1 MKRKP
6 MTFKDKLDQI
16 IQYAHGMS
24 VLYVEDETLIRENNK
39 LLLESIFSEVQT
51 ASNGADGLKHY
62 TKKFFDIVITDII
75 MPEMNGVMMVKK
87 IKELNPKQPII
98 ITSASEESTQLLE
111 LINLGVAQF
120 LLKPIKT
127 EQIIAILNEVVTNIY
142 NQRKVDEF
150 TANLKQELLH
160 QTTLLEQY
168 KEVVDASSIVTKTN
182 IYGKI
187 IYANNQFCQKT
198 GYSLNEIL
206 LNTHRMIRHPEMN
219 KEFYQN
225 LWETILDKKIWNGSI
240 KNIKKNGEN
249 YITEVTIKPI
259 LDEFGS
265 ILEFISI
272 SHDVTELYEI
282 NDEIWQTQ
290 HEMLS
295 LLGEVG
301 ETRSQETGNHVRRV
315 AEYSKL
321 LGELYGLEEEEI
333 RLVYSAAPMH
343 DIGKIGIADAILL
356 KPDKLDLDEYEVI
369 KTHSSIGYDI
379 LKHSS
384 RPLLQAAAIIAL
396 EHHEKWDGS
405 GYPNAVSGDN
415 IHIYGRII
423 ALADVFDALS
433 CERVYKKAWPIEKI
447 IELIVFER
455 GVHFDPTLVD
465 LFMDNIDKFT
475 AIALKYK
482 D

>member
-1 MKRKP
+1 
-6 MTFKDKLDQI
+6 MTFKNKLNRTI
-16 IQYAHGMS
+16 ENAKGMS
-24 VLYVEDETLIRENNK
+24 VLYVEDEALIRENNK
-39 LLLESIFSEVQT
+39 VFLDTIFSEVET
-51 ASNGADGLKHY
+51 ASNGVEALKLY
-62 TKKFFDIVITDII
+62 SQKAFDIVITDII
-75 MPEMNGVMMVKK
+75 MPVMNGVVMVRK
-87 IKELNPKQPII
+87 IKELNPNQPII
-98 ITSASEESTQLLE
+98 ITSASEESSYLLE

-127 EQIIAILNEVVTNIY
+127 EQIISILNEVVNNIY
-142 NQRKVDEF
+142 NQQKVDEL
-150 TANLKQELLH
+150 TVQLKQDLLH

-187 IYANNQFCQKT
+187 IYANDQFCQKT

-206 LNTHRMIRHPEMN
+206 SNSHRIIRHPDMSR
-219 KEFYQN
+219 EFYEN
-225 LWETILDKKIWNGSI
+225 LWKTILVKKIWNGTI
-240 KNIKKNGEN
+240 KNIKKNGKN
-249 YITEVTIKPI
+249 YITETTIKPI
-259 LDEFGS
+259 LDEFGF

-272 SHDVTELYEI
+272 SHDVTELYDVNE
-282 NDEIWQTQ
+282 EIWQTQ

-315 AEYSKL
+315 ARYSKL
-321 LGELYGLEEEEI
+321 FGELYGLEEEQV
-333 RLVYSAAPMH
+333 RLLYSASPMH

-356 KPDKLDLDEYEVI
+356 KPGKLDFDEYEI
-369 KTHSSIGYDI
+369 MKTHSSIGYDI
-379 LKHSS
+379 LKHST
-384 RPLLQAAAIIAL
+384 RPLLQAAAIVAL

-405 GYPNAVSGDN
+405 GYPNAVCGDK
-415 IHIYGRII
+415 IHIYGRIV

-447 IELIVFER
+447 IELIVTER
-455 GVHFDPTLVD
+455 GRHFDPTLVD

>member
-1 MKRKP
+1 
-6 MTFKDKLDQI
+6 MTFKSKLDLI
-16 IQYAHGMS
+16 IEYAKGMS
-24 VLYVEDETLIRENNK
+24 VLYVEDEALIREHNK
-39 LLLESIFSEVQT
+39 VFLESIFSDVQI
-51 ASNGADGLKHY
+51 ALNGFEGLKLY
-62 TKKFFDIVITDII
+62 EKKAFDIVITDII
-75 MPEMNGVMMVKK
+75 MPEMNGVIMVRK

-98 ITSASEESTQLLE
+98 ITSASEESAHLLE

-127 EQIIAILNEVVTNIY
+127 EQIILILNEVVTNIY
-142 NQRKVDEF
+142 NQRKVDEL
-150 TANLKQELLH
+150 TVQLKQELLH

-168 KEVVDASSIVTKTN
+168 KEVVDASTIVTKTN
-182 IYGKI
+182 TYGKI
-187 IYANNQFCQKT
+187 IYANDLFCEKT
-198 GYSLNEIL
+198 GYSLDEIISK
-206 LNTHRMIRHPEMN
+206 THRVIRHPDMS
-219 KEFYQN
+219 KEFYKN
-225 LWETILDKKIWNGSI
+225 LWATILDKKIWNGSI

-249 YITEVTIKPI
+249 YIAETTIKPI
-259 LDEFGS
+259 LDEFGT

-315 AEYSKL
+315 ARYAKL
-321 LGELYGLEEEEI
+321 FGELYGLDEEQV

-356 KPDKLDLDEYEVI
+356 KPGKLDFDEYEVM

-379 LKHSS
+379 LKHST

-405 GYPNAVSGDN
+405 GYPNAVSGDK

-433 CERVYKKAWPIEKI
+433 CERVYKKPWPIEKI
-447 IELIVFER
+447 IELIVAER
-455 GVHFDPTLVD
+455 GRHFDPTLVD
-465 LFMDNIDKFT
+465 LFMNNIDKFT

>member
-1 MKRKP
+1 
-6 MTFKDKLDQI
+6 MTFKSKLDQI
-16 IQYAHGMS
+16 IEYAKGMS
-24 VLYVEDETLIRENNK
+24 VLYVEDEALIRDNNK
-39 LLLESIFSEVQT
+39 FFLDTIFSDVQT
-51 ASNGADGLKHY
+51 ASNGSEGLKFY
-62 TKKFFDIVITDII
+62 EKKAFDIVITDII
-75 MPEMNGVMMVKK
+75 MPELNGVMMVRK

-98 ITSASEESTQLLE
+98 ITSASEESAHLLE

-127 EQIIAILNEVVTNIY
+127 EQIISILSEVVTNIY
-142 NQRKVDEF
+142 NQRKVDEL
-150 TANLKQELLH
+150 TVHLKQELLH

-168 KEVVDASSIVTKTN
+168 KEVVDASTIVTKTN
-182 IYGKI
+182 TYGKI
-187 IYANNQFCQKT
+187 IYANDLFCQKT
-198 GYSLNEIL
+198 GYSLDEIL
-206 LNTHRMIRHPEMN
+206 LKSHRLIRHPDMS
-219 KEFYQN
+219 KELYQN
-225 LWETILDKKIWNGSI
+225 LWVTILDKKIWNGTI
-240 KNIKKNGEN
+240 KNIKKNGDN
-249 YITEVTIKPI
+249 YIAETTIKPI

-265 ILEFISI
+265 IIEFISI

-315 AEYSKL
+315 AKYSKL
-321 LGELYGLEEEEI
+321 FAELYGLDEEQV

-356 KPDKLDLDEYEVI
+356 KPGKLDFDEYEVM

-379 LKHSS
+379 LKHSA

-405 GYPNAVSGDN
+405 GYPNAVSGDK

-447 IELIVFER
+447 IELIVAER
-455 GVHFDPTLVD
+455 GCHFDPTLVD
-465 LFMDNIDKFT
+465 LFMDNIEKFT
-475 AIALKYK
+475 DIAFKYK

>member
-1 MKRKP
+1 
-6 MTFKDKLDQI
+6 MTFKDKLDQTMKCA
-16 IQYAHGMS
+16 QGMS
-24 VLYVEDETLIRENNK
+24 LLYVEDEALIRDNNK
-39 LLLESIFSEVQT
+39 LFLESIFSEVQT
-51 ASNGADGLKHY
+51 ASNGALGLKLY
-62 TKKFFDIVITDII
+62 EKKVFDIVITDII
-75 MPEMNGVMMVKK
+75 MPEMNGVMMVRK
-87 IKELNPKQPII
+87 IKKLNPKQAII
-98 ITSASEESTQLLE
+98 ITSASEDSAHLLE

-120 LLKPIKT
+120 LLKPIQT
-127 EQIIAILNEVVTNIY
+127 EHIVSILNEVVTNIY
-142 NQRKVDEF
+142 NQRKVDEL
-150 TANLKQELLH
+150 TAHLKQELLH

-168 KEVVDASSIVTKTN
+168 KEVVDASTIVTKTN
-182 IYGKI
+182 VYGKI
-187 IYANNQFCQKT
+187 IYANDLFCQKT
-198 GYSLNEIL
+198 GYSLDEIITKSHTL
-206 LNTHRMIRHPEMN
+206 LRHPDMSS
-219 KEFYQN
+219 EFYEN
-225 LWETILDKKIWNGSI
+225 LWKTILDKKIWNGTI
-240 KNIKKNGEN
+240 KNIKKNAQN

-272 SHDVTELYEI
+272 SHDITELYDI

-315 AEYSKL
+315 AKYSKL
-321 LGELYGLEEEEI
+321 FAELYGLDEEQI
-333 RLVYSAAPMH
+333 RLIYSAAPMH

-356 KPDKLDLDEYEVI
+356 KPGKLDYDEYEVM

-379 LKHSS
+379 LKHSH

-405 GYPNAVSGDN
+405 GYPNAVSGDK

-433 CERVYKKAWPIEKI
+433 CERVYKKAWSIEKI
-447 IELIVFER
+447 IELIIAER
-455 GVHFDPTLVD
+455 GSHFDPKLVD

-475 AIALKYK
+475 EIAFKYK

>member
-1 MKRKP
+1 
-6 MTFKDKLDQI
+6 MTFKNKLDHI
-16 IQYAHGMS
+16 VEYAKGMS
-24 VLYVEDETLIRENNK
+24 VLYVEDEALIRDNNK
-39 LLLESIFSEVQT
+39 LFFDTIFSDVQT
-51 ASNGADGLKHY
+51 ASNGAEGLKLY
-62 TKKFFDIVITDII
+62 EKKVFDIVITDII
-75 MPEMNGVMMVKK
+75 MPEMNGVMMVRK
-87 IKELNPKQPII
+87 IKELNPKQSII
-98 ITSASEESTQLLE
+98 ITSASEESKNLLE

-127 EQIIAILNEVVTNIY
+127 EQIILILNEVVTNIY
-142 NQRKVDEF
+142 NQRKVDEL
-150 TANLKQELLH
+150 TVHLKQELLH

-168 KEVVDASSIVTKTN
+168 KEIVDASTIVTKTN
-182 IYGKI
+182 TYGKI
-187 IYANNQFCQKT
+187 IYVNNLFCQKT
-198 GYSLNEIL
+198 GYSSDEIISK
-206 LNTHRMIRHPEMN
+206 THSLIRHPDMS

-225 LWETILDKKIWNGSI
+225 LWATILDKKIWNGTI
-240 KNIKKNGEN
+240 KNIKNNGDN
-249 YITEVTIKPI
+249 YITETTIKPI

-315 AEYSKL
+315 AKYSKL
-321 LGELYGLEEEEI
+321 FAELYGLDEEQV

-356 KPDKLDLDEYEVI
+356 KPGKLDFDEYEMM

-379 LKHSS
+379 LKHST

-405 GYPNAVSGDN
+405 GYPNAVSGDK

-447 IELIVFER
+447 IELIVSER
-455 GVHFDPTLVD
+455 GRHFDPTLVD
-465 LFMDNIDKFT
+465 LFMDNLEKFT
-475 AIALKYK
+475 EIAFKYK

>member
-1 MKRKP
+1 M
-6 MTFKDKLDQI
+6 MFKNKLDQI
-16 IQYAHGMS
+16 VEYAKGMS
-24 VLYVEDETLIRENNK
+24 VLYVEDEALIRDNNK
-39 LLLESIFSEVQT
+39 LFFDTIFSDVQT
-51 ASNGADGLKHY
+51 ASNGVEGLDLY
-62 TKKFFDIVITDII
+62 EKKVFDLVITDII
-75 MPEMNGVMMVKK
+75 MPEMNGVNMVRK

-98 ITSASEESTQLLE
+98 ITSASEESAHLLE

-127 EQIIAILNEVVTNIY
+127 EQIILILSEVVTNIY
-142 NQRKVDEF
+142 NQRKVDEL
-150 TANLKQELLH
+150 TIHLKQELLH

-182 IYGKI
+182 VYGKI
-187 IYANNQFCQKT
+187 IYANDLFCQKT
-198 GYSLNEIL
+198 GYRSDEIL
-206 LNTHRMIRHPEMN
+206 SKSHRVIRNPDMN
-219 KEFYQN
+219 SEFYEH
-225 LWETILDKKIWNGSI
+225 LWTTILDKKIWNGTI

-249 YITEVTIKPI
+249 YTTETTIKPI
-259 LDEFGS
+259 LDEFGA

-315 AEYSKL
+315 ARYAKL
-321 LGELYGLEEEEI
+321 FGELYGLDEEQI

-356 KPDKLDLDEYEVI
+356 KPGKLDFDEYEVM

-379 LKHSS
+379 LKHST

-405 GYPNAVSGDN
+405 GYPNAVSGDK

-447 IELIVFER
+447 IELIVSER
-455 GVHFDPTLVD
+455 GYHFDPTLVD
-465 LFMDNIDKFT
+465 LFMDNIEKFT
-475 AIALKYK
+475 EIAFKYK

>member
-1 MKRKP
+1 MKRKN
-6 MTFKDKLDQI
+6 MTLKNTLDQTI
-16 IQYAHGMS
+16 KYAHGMS
-24 VLYVEDETLIRENNK
+24 ILYVEDEALIRDNNRVF
-39 LLLESIFSEVQT
+39 LNTVFSEVQT
-51 ASNGADGLKHY
+51 ASNGAEGLKLY
-62 TKKFFDIVITDII
+62 EKKKFDIVITDII
-75 MPEMNGVMMVKK
+75 MSEMNGVMMVKK
-87 IKELNPKQPII
+87 IKELNPQQPII
-98 ITSASEESTQLLE
+98 ITSASEESAHLLE

-120 LLKPIKT
+120 LLKPIMT
-127 EQIIAILNEVVTNIY
+127 EQIIKILNEVVTNIY
-142 NQRKVDEF
+142 NQRKVNEF
-150 TANLKQELLH
+150 TANLKQELIH
-160 QTTLLEQY
+160 QTTFLEQY

-182 IYGKI
+182 VYGKI
-187 IYANNQFCQKT
+187 VYANDLFCQKT
-198 GYSLNEIL
+198 GYSLDEIISK
-206 LNTHRMIRHPEMN
+206 THRIIRHPDVSS
-219 KEFYQN
+219 EFYKN
-225 LWETILDKKIWNGSI
+225 LWETILDKKTWNGTI
-240 KNIKKNGEN
+240 KNIKKNGEH

-259 LDEFGS
+259 LDEFGA
-265 ILEFISI
+265 ILEYISI
-272 SHDVTELYEI
+272 SHDITELHEI

-315 AEYSKL
+315 ARYAKL
-321 LGELYGLEEEEI
+321 FGELCGLDEEQI

-356 KPDKLDLDEYEVI
+356 KPGKLDFDEYEVM

-379 LKHSS
+379 LKHST

-405 GYPNAVSGDN
+405 GYPNAISGDS

-433 CERVYKKAWPIEKI
+433 CERVYKKPWPIEKI
-447 IELIVFER
+447 IDLIVSER
-455 GVHFDPTLVD
+455 GRHFDPTLVD
-465 LFMDNIDKFT
+465 LFIDNIDKFT
-475 AIALKYK
+475 AIAEKYR

>member
-1 MKRKP
+1 
-6 MTFKDKLDQI
+6 MTFKDKLDQTI
-16 IQYAHGMS
+16 EHAQGMS
-24 VLYVEDETLIRENNK
+24 VLYVEDEALIREHNK
-39 LLLESIFSEVQT
+39 VFFESIFSDVQT
-51 ASNGADGLKHY
+51 ASNGAEGLKLY
-62 TKKFFDIVITDII
+62 EKKVFDIVITDII
-75 MPEMNGVMMVKK
+75 MPEMNGVIMVRK

-98 ITSASEESTQLLE
+98 ITSASEESAHLLE

-127 EQIIAILNEVVTNIY
+127 EQIISILSEVVTNIY
-142 NQRKVDEF
+142 NQRKVDEL
-150 TANLKQELLH
+150 TVQLKQELLH

-168 KEVVDASSIVTKTN
+168 KEVVDVSSIVTKTN

-187 IYANNQFCQKT
+187 IYANDLFCQKT
-198 GYSLNEIL
+198 GYTPDEIISKS
-206 LNTHRMIRHPEMN
+206 HKIIRHPEMS
-219 KEFYQN
+219 KEFYKN
-225 LWETILDKKIWNGSI
+225 LWATILDKKIWNGSI

-265 ILEFISI
+265 IFEFISI

-315 AEYSKL
+315 ARYAKL
-321 LGELYGLEEEEI
+321 FGELYGLDDEQV

-356 KPDKLDLDEYEVI
+356 KPGKLDFDEYEVM

-379 LKHSS
+379 LKHST

-405 GYPNAVSGDN
+405 GYPNAVSGDK

-447 IELIVFER
+447 IELIVSER
-455 GVHFDPTLVD
+455 GCHFDPRLVD
-465 LFMDNIDKFT
+465 LFMENIDKFT

>member
-1 MKRKP
+1 
-6 MTFKDKLDQI
+6 MTLKDKLDQT
-16 IQYAHGMS
+16 IQYAQGMS
-24 VLYVEDETLIRENNK
+24 VLYVEDEALIRDNNK
-39 LLLESIFSEVQT
+39 VILDTIFSEVQI
-51 ASNGADGLKHY
+51 ASNGAEGLKLY
-62 TKKFFDIVITDII
+62 EKKSFDIVITDII
-75 MPEMNGVMMVKK
+75 MSEMNGVIMVRK

-98 ITSASEESTQLLE
+98 ITSASEESTHLLE

-120 LLKPIKT
+120 LLKPIQT
-127 EQIIAILNEVVTNIY
+127 EHIVSILNEVVTNIY
-142 NQRKVDEF
+142 NQRKVDEL
-150 TANLKQELLH
+150 TAHLKQELLH

-168 KEVVDASSIVTKTN
+168 KEVVDVSSIVTKTN

-187 IYANNQFCQKT
+187 IYANDLFCQKT
-198 GYSLNEIL
+198 GYTPDEIISKS
-206 LNTHRMIRHPEMN
+206 HKIIRHPEMS
-219 KEFYQN
+219 KEFYKN
-225 LWETILDKKIWNGSI
+225 LWATILDKKIWNGSL

-265 ILEFISI
+265 IFEFISI

-315 AEYSKL
+315 ARYAKL
-321 LGELYGLEEEEI
+321 FGELYGLDEEQV

-356 KPDKLDLDEYEVI
+356 KPGKLDFDEYEVM

-379 LKHSS
+379 LKHST

-405 GYPNAVSGDN
+405 GYPNALSGDK

-447 IELIVFER
+447 IELIVSER
-455 GVHFDPTLVD
+455 GCHFDPRLVD
-465 LFMDNIDKFT
+465 LFMENIDKFT